1 MIVSGKRNMQW
12 ISAVRDYHLTKNCR
26 SDWWWQQRVRASW
39 SAESDEA
46 RNVFGDDSTM
56 IGEALEVG
64 SDSRYQCST
73 SRTIAS
79 GVETVRQTTEGPERS
94 SPGNSESPTDSGS
107 GDPCE
112 AALTTITFKHPA
124 ER

>member
-1 MIVSGKRNMQW
+1 
-12 ISAVRDYHLTKNCR
+12 
-26 SDWWWQQRVRASW
+26 
-39 SAESDEA
+39 
-46 RNVFGDDSTM
+46 M

-124 ER
+124 ESTIARYALAQWRLCSLPKRERR